1 VDTLHVHAP
10 LRHQTGEVA
19 PGAWCR
25 VEVRDTGHGMSAEVR
40 EKAFEPFFTTK
51 PRGRGSGLGLSTAFG
66 IVRQAGG
73 HLVVAESGED
83 GTAIH
88 VYLPLAMGAT
98 VPGADGGGTPPSRPS
113 AAPERVLVVDDEAQV
128 RDVVRRLLQRM
139 GHDVLVAAE
148 GEEALGHLRAGRF
161 TLLVTD
167 LLMPGMSGTE
177 LARRALAIDAG
188 LRVIYISGFTDE
200 QVGLDGSGGPRER
213 FLAKPFTAAELAQA
227 IEDSR

>member
-1 VDTLHVHAP
+1 
-10 LRHQTGEVA
+10 
-19 PGAWCR
+19 
-25 VEVRDTGHGMSAEVR
+25 MSAEVR

-73 HLVVAESGED
+73 HLVVAESGGD

-88 VYLPLAMGAT
+88 VYLPIAGEVRASGGAPAPPTAMR
-98 VPGADGGGTPPSRPS
+98 PPLST
-113 AAPERVLVVDDEAQV
+113 ERVLVVDDEAEV

-139 GHDVLVAAE
+139 GHDVAVAPDGA
-148 GEEALGHLRAGRF
+148 EALDALRAGGF

-167 LLMPGMSGTE
+167 LLMPAMSGTE
-177 LARRALAIDAG
+177 LAKRARALDPN

-200 QVGLDGSGGPRER
+200 QVGLGGTAGPRER
-213 FLAKPFTAAELAQA
+213 FLAKPFTAAELAEA
-227 IEDSR
+227 IEESR